1 MKLRSA
7 FSLIELMV
15 VMAIIAIV
23 AAFVVPVAG
32 NVSRGVKLSHATQT
46 VGDEFATAR
55 QSAIG
60 RNRMIEVRIYQY
72 SDPEIPGSASCF
84 RAVQMFEIINA
95 RSFSPLDKVQAL
107 PTATIIDS
115 GAALSSLLDPA
126 KVTIAKGVDALPRVG
141 TNYNYVAFRFRPD
154 GSTNL
159 LPTAGTWFL
168 TIHEETYGD
177 GLALPP
183 PNFDTLEVD
192 PVNGSV
198 RLFRPGV

>member
-1 MKLRSA
+1 MKRCSA
-7 FSLIELMV
+7 FSLIELIV

-23 AAFVVPVAG
+23 AAIVVPVAG

-46 VGDEFATAR
+46 VGDELAAAR

-60 RNRMIEVRIYQY
+60 RNRAIELRIYQY

-84 RAVQMFEIINA
+84 RALQMFEIINA
-95 RSFSPLDKVQAL
+95 YSFSALDKVQAL

-115 GAALSSLLDPA
+115 GATLSSLLDPS
-126 KVTIAKGVDALPRVG
+126 KVTISNGVDALPRVG
-141 TNYNYVAFRFRPD
+141 TNYKYVAFRFRPD

-159 LPTAGTWFL
+159 SPTAGSWFL
-168 TIHEETYGD
+168 TVHEENKGD
-177 GLALPP
+177 ALAQPP
-183 PNFDTLEVD
+183 PNFNTLEVD